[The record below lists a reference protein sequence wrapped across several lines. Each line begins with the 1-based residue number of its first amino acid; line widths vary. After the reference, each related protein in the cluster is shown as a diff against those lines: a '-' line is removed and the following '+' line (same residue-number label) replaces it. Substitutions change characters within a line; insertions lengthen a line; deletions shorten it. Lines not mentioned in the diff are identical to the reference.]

1 MAISTDNVVV
11 ASDEHVS
18 ADLDSESVILS
29 LKNGTY
35 YGLDP
40 LGAHIWELIQKP
52 RQVLEVRDAI
62 LSEYDVSAEQCE
74 TDLIALLNQ
83 LESEGLIEVKSGAT
97 A

>member
-1 MAISTDNVVV
+1 MAISTDTVVV
-11 ASDEHVS
+11 ASEEHVS

-52 RQVLEVRDAI
+52 RQVLEVRDEI
-62 LSEYDVSAEQCE
+62 LSAYDVTTEQCE
-74 TDLIALLNQ
+74 TDLIALLAQ
-83 LESEGLIEVKSGAT
+83 LESEGLIEVRDGAS

>member
-1 MAISTDNVVV
+1 VAISTENVVV
-11 ASDEHVS
+11 ASEEHVS

-52 RQVLEVRDAI
+52 RPVLEVRDAI

-74 TDLIALLNQ
+74 TDLIALLDE
-83 LESEGLIEVKSGAT
+83 LESEGLIEVRNGAS

>member
-1 MAISTDNVVV
+1 MTISTETVVV
-11 ASDEHVS
+11 ASEEHVS

-62 LSEYDVSAEQCE
+62 VSEYDVSAERCE
-74 TDLIALLNQ
+74 ADLIALLDD
-83 LESEGLIEVKSGAT
+83 LEREGLIEVRNGAS

>member
-1 MAISTDNVVV
+1 MAISTDTVVV
-11 ASDEHVS
+11 ASQDHVS
-18 ADLDSESVILS
+18 ADLDSESVIL
-29 LKNGTY
+29 KDGTY

-74 TDLIALLNQ
+74 TDLIALLDQ
-83 LESEGLIEVKSGAT
+83 LESEGLIEVRNGAS

>member
-11 ASDEHVS
+11 ASEEHVS
-18 ADLDSESVILS
+18 AELDSESVILS

-74 TDLIALLNQ
+74 TDLIALLDQ

>member
-1 MAISTDNVVV
+1 MAISTENVVV
-11 ASDEHVS
+11 ASEEHVS

-40 LGAHIWELIQKP
+40 LGAHIWELIQEP

-62 LSEYDVSAEQCE
+62 LSEYDVGAEQCE
-74 TDLIALLNQ
+74 TDLIALLDQ
-83 LESEGLIEVKSGAT
+83 LKSEGLIEVKSGAI

>member
-11 ASDEHVS
+11 ASEEHVS

-52 RQVLEVRDAI
+52 RRVLEVRDAI
-62 LSEYDVSAEQCE
+62 LSEYDVSLEQCE
-74 TDLIALLNQ
+74 TDLIALLDQ
-83 LESEGLIEVKSGAT
+83 LESEGLIEVRNGAS

>member
-1 MAISTDNVVV
+1 MAISTENVVV
-11 ASDEHVS
+11 ASEEHVS

-52 RQVLEVRDAI
+52 RPVLEVRDAI

-74 TDLIALLNQ
+74 TDLIALLDE
-83 LESEGLIEVKSGAT
+83 LESEGLIEVRNGAS

>member
-11 ASDEHVS
+11 ASEEHVS

-52 RQVLEVRDAI
+52 RKVLEVRDLI
-62 LSEYDVSAEQCE
+62 LSEYDVSAERCE
-74 TDLIALLNQ
+74 SDLIALLDQ
-83 LESEGLIEVKSGAT
+83 LESEGLIEVRNGAS

>member
-11 ASDEHVS
+11 ASEEHVS
-18 ADLDSESVILS
+18 AELDSESVILS

-52 RQVLEVRDAI
+52 RQVLEVRDEI
-62 LSEYDVSAEQCE
+62 LSAYDVTAKQCE
-74 TDLIALLNQ
+74 TDLIALLDQ
-83 LESEGLIEVKSGAT
+83 LESEGLIEVRDGAS

>member
-11 ASDEHVS
+11 ASEEHVS

-52 RQVLEVRDAI
+52 RQVLAVRDAI

-74 TDLIALLNQ
+74 TDLIALLDQ